1 MKAWVLVAAFTL
13 YRGICFRQHWNEQAR
28 KTAEEPKQISDR
40 LGSAL
45 LNVGYTA
52 LYLICLKSM
61 MTTEPHWIRFSVG
74 LWSLLYSWRFRERAL
89 AALGANYSHEVAI
102 REQHELVIQG
112 LYAKVRHPLYAGL
125 LLDTWGAAILADN
138 RWGWLVSLGFTLVVL
153 RRMLIEDRALVEK
166 FGDPAKRYQ
175 QQVPALRLFC

>member
-1 MKAWVLVAAFTL
+1 MAAFTL

-45 LNVGYTA
+45 LNLGYTL
-52 LYLICLKSM
+52 LYLICIKSL
-61 MTTEPHWIRFSVG
+61 MTTEPHWIRLSVG
-74 LWSLLYSWRFRERAL
+74 MWSFFYSWQFRQRAL
-89 AALGANYSHEVAI
+89 ADLGANYSHEVAI
-102 REQHELVIQG
+102 REKHELVIQG

-125 LLDTWGAAILADN
+125 LLDTWGAALLADS
-138 RWGWLVSLGFTLVVL
+138 RPGWLVWIAFTVVVL
-153 RRMLIEDRALVEK
+153 RRMLIEDRALGAK

-175 QQVPALRLFC
+175 DQVPALRLFC